1 MGVAGVG
8 PDKTVCLSVR
18 RSAVVRRTGTAAEAR
33 CAHLGGQI
41 NVGAPSFTLYT
52 PVVTHL
58 DRGPTTIYY
67 PGLDSTIRSPQT
79 THHWRCASR
88 RRQSRR
94 QSRQSRRQSRQSRQS
109 RQTTTCARERRSGH
123 PQTASRRPDHKSSRS
138 REASARRVPAPR
150 PLAHVGTSGPYRVHL
165 EENASNAPGMV
176 AARRRARAALC
187 ARGGCARRRG
197 SAVRHRSLPSRRGG
211 ARQRV

>member
-1 MGVAGVG
+1 MAC
-8 PDKTVCLSVR
+8 DALSSHRTSGREKLWLLCVR
-18 RSAVVRRTGTAAEAR
+18 RSVASAVVRRTGTAAEAR

-67 PGLDSTIRSPQT
+67 RGLDSTIRSPQT

-94 QSRQSRRQSRQSRQS
+94 QSRQSRRQSRQSRQRKS
-109 RQTTTCARERRSGH
+109 TTNGCIT
-123 PQTASRRPDHKSSRS
+123 PD
-138 REASARRVPAPR
+138 
-150 PLAHVGTSGPYRVHL
+150 G
-165 EENASNAPGMV
+165 
-176 AARRRARAALC
+176 
-187 ARGGCARRRG
+187 GGCPDANN
-197 SAVRHRSLPSRRGG
+197 PPK
-211 ARQRV
+211 QPTT